1 MTYPNTYYSIKKLM
15 AAQIF
20 MLTGEIFAILVT
32 ILTASVFN
40 MNITIDNVISPA
52 GLVLCGI
59 TLLFLAVRILG
70 YIFYIIGLRK
80 ARKDDANFKIAF
92 YSIII
97 TLILAAVSVVFVF
110 NKEVYSIAELLVIL
124 TIMLSQIYILEGI
137 RSLSKQLG
145 HPEMDKTGAVIY
157 AIIVTV
163 FVIRTCVSILILI
176 LRDNSSTG
184 EASVFEIADSALS
197 IGESVMFLVYFSK
210 ALKIFSKE

>member
-20 MLTGEIFAILVT
+20 MLTGEIFTILVT
-32 ILTASVFN
+32 ILTAFVFN
-40 MNITIDNVISPA
+40 TGITIDNAISPA
-52 GLVLCGI
+52 GLALYGI

-110 NKEVYSIAELLVIL
+110 NKEVYSIAQLLVIL

-145 HPEMDKTGAVIY
+145 HPEMDKTGAVFY
-157 AIIVTV
+157 VVIVTIFIV
-163 FVIRTCVSILILI
+163 RTCASILILI
-176 LRDNSSTG
+176 FDSETATVPSAVIGIIDSVISMIESSLLL
-184 EASVFEIADSALS
+184 FY
-197 IGESVMFLVYFSK
+197 FLK
-210 ALKIFSKE
+210 AIKIFSKE

>member
-20 MLTGEIFAILVT
+20 MLTGEIFTILVT

-40 MNITIDNVISPA
+40 MNITIDNAISPA
-52 GLVLCGI
+52 GLALYGI

-80 ARKDDANFKIAF
+80 ANKDDANFKIAF

-97 TLILAAVSVVFVF
+97 TLILAVVSVVFVF
-110 NKEVYSIAELLVIL
+110 NKEVYSIGELLVIL

-145 HPEMDKTGAVIY
+145 HPEMDKTGAAIY
-157 AIIVTV
+157 AIIVTI

-176 LRDNSSTG
+176 LIDNSS
-184 EASVFEIADSALS
+184 SVETSIFEVIDSALS
-197 IGESVMFLVYFSK
+197 IGESVLFLFYFSK